1 MRTNTVPI
9 AAETS
14 EPAFVWEMK
23 LPDEDAT
30 AALGRLIAEELGP
43 GDCLALSGGLGAGKT
58 TLARAI
64 IRNLAGDPGLDVPS
78 PTFTLMQGYDSPA
91 GPLVH
96 ADLYRI
102 GGPDELHE
110 IGWDEWL
117 GRSVLLV
124 EWPERAGSALP
135 AVAASG
141 RSRLEPGRAGG
152 PPGRADRLSAPS
164 PSGSPGSKA
173 LRLLLDEVGWTWAT
187 RVPVQGDASTRAYER
202 LVKRSGETAILMISP
217 PRPDGPPVRRGKPY
231 SAIAKLAESVHAF
244 VAIDRG
250 LRALGFSAPAIIG
263 EDLEAGL
270 LILEDLG
277 DRHARRRRQPILE
290 RYAEATRLLAK
301 LHGTALPGDPADR
314 GRPRPRPA
322 RPTISK
328 RC

>member
-1 MRTNTVPI
+1 MMRTNTVPI

-23 LPDEDAT
+23 LPDEAAT
-30 AALGRLIAEELGP
+30 AALGRLIAEELRP

-135 AVAASG
+135 P
-141 RSRLEPGRAGG
+141 SRLQVELGVNPAEPEARRATLIGYRRLRRAARPDRGPCACSSTRSAGPGRRACPSRAT
-152 PPGRADRLSAPS
+152 PPPAPTSA
-164 PSGSPGSKA
+164 
-173 LRLLLDEVGWTWAT
+173 W
-187 RVPVQGDASTRAYER
+187 
-202 LVKRSGETAILMISP
+202 
-217 PRPDGPPVRRGKPY
+217 
-231 SAIAKLAESVHAF
+231 
-244 VAIDRG
+244 
-250 LRALGFSAPAIIG
+250 
-263 EDLEAGL
+263 
-270 LILEDLG
+270 
-277 DRHARRRRQPILE
+277 
-290 RYAEATRLLAK
+290 
-301 LHGTALPGDPADR
+301 
-314 GRPRPRPA
+314 
-322 RPTISK
+322 
-328 RC
+328 